1 MLKGLLHAEL
11 PGGPLSSHPA
21 CCPASPLPRA
31 APESNSSEL
40 PARPSPLESASWGTQ
55 PATGVPLSLLATAL
69 GREEDEENDLCVTG
83 EDLLQIELEST

>member
-11 PGGPLSSHPA
+11 PAGPLSSHPT
-21 CCPASPLPRA
+21 CCPASPLTRA

-40 PARPSPLESASWGTQ
+40 PARASPQESASWGTQ
-55 PATGVPLSLLATAL
+55 PATGVPLSLRTTAL
-69 GREEDEENDLCVTG
+69 GRVEDEEEDLCLTG